1 MRSLLLAAFA
11 LGAKGLENPIS
22 AENMLPPDSYS
33 SSTAVTDTNAED
45 QINSLETIKSPSYV
59 DESEAFKREIAIRNT
74 GSSGSSESS
83 DADSSESTTS
93 VTAQDVADG
102 MDLGTCID
110 HLGNSDAQYQAF
122 SQVIDS
128 IQTSVGRAGVKL
140 DKIDVLTHNIEVKQ
154 DSFEG
159 ELKRLK
165 DLYNT
170 IAVRANAIGKW
181 MGDEKVIRDALQA
194 LYRLMVTKNNEEEQK
209 LGTMTAN
216 LAAASSKV
224 AKVDS
229 ETTNILAD
237 VMTTQSA
244 MYDWAVDV
252 TNAINAHTTKID
264 SLQAAVQFRISQIDN
279 VIAEMRNMAERTIF
293 IARSLGET
301 NMAYFASNV
310 LTHVQ
315 SVLNTAD
322 GLGSMI
328 SIPTR

>member
-1 MRSLLLAAFA
+1 MRSLFLAAFS
-11 LGAKGLENPIS
+11 LGAKGSGNPIS
-22 AENMLPPDSYS
+22 AEKLLPPDSYY

-45 QINSLETIKSPSYV
+45 QIDSVRIIKSPSYV
-59 DESEAFKREIAIRNT
+59 DDSGAFQREIGIRNT
-74 GSSGSSESS
+74 GVSESS
-83 DADSSESTTS
+83 DADSSESNTS
-93 VTAQDVADG
+93 VTAKDVADG
-102 MDLGTCID
+102 MDLDTCTD
-110 HLGNSDAQYQAF
+110 DLAKSDAQYQAF

-128 IQTSVGRAGVKL
+128 IQTSLDRAGVKL
-140 DKIDVLTHNIEVKQ
+140 SKIDILTHNIGVKQ
-154 DSFEG
+154 ASFEG
-159 ELKRLK
+159 ELKRLR

-170 IAVRANAIGKW
+170 IAIRANAIGKW

-209 LGTMTAN
+209 LVTMTAN

-224 AKVDS
+224 ASVDNA
-229 ETTNILAD
+229 TTKILAD

-244 MYDWAVDV
+244 MYDWAVNV

-279 VIAEMRNMAERTIF
+279 VIAEMKNMAERTIY

-315 SVLNTAD
+315 SVLNTAN
-322 GLGSMI
+322 GFGPMI